1 MVSVGWK
8 PLFAVYFVVF
18 VDFLQ
23 LSFLFPLFPKI
34 VQQFGGGAT
43 EIGLLGSVAAVGE
56 GLAAPYLG
64 ALADKIGRKPVFIVA
79 ITGCAISST
88 ITGFSSAYWPLVL
101 ARLVNGMFG
110 GTASVACAYIAD
122 VTTPEERATY
132 MTYFQAAL
140 FGGLSFGP
148 AIGAALDSAFGW
160 QWACFG
166 AAGICLVN
174 LVCVL
179 TMLTEARSAED
190 RLAAQMDAAV
200 RNESFSCGAYTIFFA
215 NFLNGIGFTAFEALC
230 ALYVQDEF
238 FDHDPDPA
246 TRFIGMTVCGIGVV
260 GLTVNLF
267 LYNRIFSITG
277 LKGSIVFGGCFSVIS
292 FLCVGIPVDKWWFF
306 AWVQVIVFGE
316 NILGTSVQTMITFV
330 VHPSMFG
337 RAIGFMTLFTNIAR
351 AIGPFMFGPVYELE
365 QLGKTGPITWGHS
378 LPWFI
383 NSVLKLGTIM
393 LCVSVKLKSDQ
404 QGEERI
410 LEPDAMAVAPTE
422 ATATTATT
430 ATTTLSR
437 RITGETLSKRISRT
451 TSSSMRAGGMGLVQ
465 LNSSPSGWTRTAVLR
480 TTSARPDLGA
490 SMQEKVDPGPLPR
503 TQSVP

>member
-1 MVSVGWK
+1 MVTVGWK

-34 VQQFGGGAT
+34 VQTFGGGAT
-43 EIGLLGSVAAVGE
+43 QIGLLGSVAAVGE
-56 GLAAPYLG
+56 GIAAPYLG

-79 ITGCAISST
+79 IIGCAVSST
-88 ITGFSSAYWPLVL
+88 ITGFSEAYWPLLL
-101 ARLVNGMFG
+101 ARFVNGVFG

-174 LVCVL
+174 LLCVL
-179 TMLTEARSAED
+179 TMLTEARSAEE
-190 RLAAQMDAAV
+190 RLVAQLDAAE
-200 RNESFSCGAYTIFFA
+200 RNEGFSYGAYTIFAA

-246 TRFIGMTVCGIGVV
+246 TRFVGITVCGVGVV
-260 GLTVNLF
+260 GLAVNLL
-267 LYNRIFSITG
+267 LYNRIYGVFG
-277 LKGSIVFGGCFSVIS
+277 LKGSIVFGGCFSVVG
-292 FLCVGIPVDKWWFF
+292 FLCIGIPLDKWWFF

-316 NILGTSVQTMITFV
+316 NILGTSVQTMITRV

-337 RAIGFMTLFTNIAR
+337 RAIGFMTLFTNVAR

-365 QLGKTGPITWGHS
+365 QLGKTGPVTWSHS

-383 NSVLKLGTIM
+383 NSFLKFGTLM
-393 LCVSVKLKSDQ
+393 LCTSVRMIGER
-404 QGEERI
+404 QGEERM
-410 LEPDAMAVAPTE
+410 LESDSGAVAP
-422 ATATTATT
+422 AQAP
-430 ATTTLSR
+430 TTTSMQG
-437 RITGETLSKRISRT
+437 RITGEMLSKRISRT

-465 LNSSPSGWTRTAVLR
+465 LNSNPSGWTRTAVLR
-480 TTSARPDLGA
+480 TSSMNTDLGA
-490 SMQEKVDPGPLPR
+490 SMQEKGDPGQLPR